1 MRKIIVCVLT
11 MLLLLTGCEAGGG
24 GDEAQDLALTI
35 RAEYLALENWTANCT
50 ITADYGQRI
59 YEYGVTAAQTGEDLA
74 LTLTSPETVA
84 GLTARISGENGLLEY
99 DGASLET
106 GPLDGDGLSPV
117 SALPALLHAAK
128 EGYMDS
134 FSLNESLMVL
144 CRDPEKKPGEGTE
157 TSLWFDPDSH
167 ALLRGEISQD
177 GFMVIQCDFS
187 NFVHTT
193 GGTHGDTP
201 DNTDLGGD

>member
-11 MLLLLTGCEAGGG
+11 MLLLLTGCKAGGG

-59 YEYGVTAAQTGEDLA
+59 YEYGVTA
-74 LTLTSPETVA
+74 
-84 GLTARISGENGLLEY
+84 ARISGENGLLEY